1 MKSNTRFLI
10 LFSVIL
16 FSLNNNSMVRTVAQ
30 EVTET
35 PAKTDAESDDS
46 AKEVDQP
53 EDETPETTDPKKT
66 KIQRNETLQRILER
80 LESLS
85 RDPFAPSDQISRE
98 QLKKNNQFVPVA
110 ENTILPEIELVSYAE
125 SDDTQMLAGLKI
137 SDKIYFVRIQDQ
149 ITIRH
154 SSKNLVI
161 RIQAIDNGHV
171 EVQVGELTETIIVW

>member
-1 MKSNTRFLI
+1 MKSNTPFLI

-53 EDETPETTDPKKT
+53 EDETPETTGPKKT
-66 KIQRNETLQRILER
+66 KTQRNETLQRILER

-98 QLKKNNQFVPVA
+98 QLKNNNQFVPVT
-110 ENTILPEIELVSYAE
+110 ENTILPEIELVSYAQ
-125 SDDTQMLAGLKI
+125 SDTEMLAGLKI
-137 SDKIYFVRIQDQ
+137 SDKIYFVRTMDQ

-154 SSKNLVI
+154 GSKNLVI
-161 RIQAIDNGHV
+161 QIQAIDNGHV

>member
-1 MKSNTRFLI
+1 MKLNTPFLI
-10 LFSVIL
+10 LFSLIL
-16 FSLNNNSMVRTVAQ
+16 LSLNNDSMVRTFAQ

-53 EDETPETTDPKKT
+53 EDETLETTVPKKDKT
-66 KIQRNETLQRILER
+66 QRNETLQRILER

-98 QLKKNNQFVPVA
+98 QLKKNNQFVPVT

-125 SDDTQMLAGLKI
+125 SDTETLAGLKI
-137 SDKIYFVRIQDQ
+137 NDKIYFVRIDDQ
-149 ITIRH
+149 VTIRH

>member
-1 MKSNTRFLI
+1 MKSNTPFLI

-35 PAKTDAESDDS
+35 PAKTDVESDDS

-53 EDETPETTDPKKT
+53 EDETPETTGSKKT
-66 KIQRNETLQRILER
+66 KTQRNETLQRILER

-98 QLKKNNQFVPVA
+98 QLKNNNQFVPVT

-125 SDDTQMLAGLKI
+125 SDTEMLAGLKI
-137 SDKIYFVRIQDQ
+137 SDKIYFVRIEDQ

-154 SSKNLVI
+154 GSKNLVI
-161 RIQAIDNGHV
+161 RIQTIDNGHV
-171 EVQVGELTETIIVW
+171 EVQVGELSETIIVW

>member
-1 MKSNTRFLI
+1 M
-10 LFSVIL
+10 
-16 FSLNNNSMVRTVAQ
+16 
-30 EVTET
+30 
-35 PAKTDAESDDS
+35 
-46 AKEVDQP
+46 
-53 EDETPETTDPKKT
+53 
-66 KIQRNETLQRILER
+66 ER

-98 QLKKNNQFVPVA
+98 QLKKNNQFVPVT

-125 SDDTQMLAGLKI
+125 ADTETLAGLKI
-137 SDKIYFVRIQDQ
+137 SDKIYFVRIDDQ

-161 RIQAIDNGHV
+161 RIQSIDNGHV